1 MEETFKEARGKR
13 GELFTVI
20 IAYRDKRPDKVYR
33 IGLTADQ
40 VQKKIIDKMTLEEKK
55 GCTVI
60 GFSNFRTADKGNPE
74 GFRTFHSYNEI
85 EKR

>member
-1 MEETFKEARGKR
+1 MESTFKESREKK

-20 IAYRDKRPDKVYR
+20 INYRDKRPDKVYR

-40 VQKKIIDKMTLEEKK
+40 VQKKIIDKMTSEERK

-60 GFSNFRTADKGNPE
+60 GFSNFRTADKNNPE
-74 GFRTFHSYNEI
+74 GFRTFHSYKQI